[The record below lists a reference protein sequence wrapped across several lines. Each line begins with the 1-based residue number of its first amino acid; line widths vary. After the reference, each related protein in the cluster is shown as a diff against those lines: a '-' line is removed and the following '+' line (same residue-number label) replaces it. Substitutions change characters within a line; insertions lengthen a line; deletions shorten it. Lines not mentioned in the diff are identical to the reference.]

1 MKIKVMNKELPL
13 YNKEL
18 KVKSLNFDM
27 AVVEESGQVK
37 ALDMEDIELIPETK
51 YEEFIISHKDLL
63 KIKLNN
69 EVSPALY
76 SVLTD
81 YIEEKINN
89 KLKNLEVLEDSY
101 RLSKRGIW
109 EKRLVIVVNDA
120 VPLEV
125 FITAPKYS
133 ESFSITLKDISLK
146 AFIEGCSEGMT
157 LIKKEIEEKQKGLER
172 YKSTLKKVL
181 SNSISI
187 DEEFAGHRIEG
198 A

>member
-1 MKIKVMNKELPL
+1 MKIKVINKGLPL
-13 YNKEL
+13 YDREL

-27 AVVEESGQVK
+27 AVIEENGQAK
-37 ALDMEDIELIPETK
+37 ALGMDDIELIPETK
-51 YEEFIISHKDLL
+51 YEEFILSHKDLL

-69 EVSPALY
+69 EISPLLY
-76 SVLTD
+76 TVLTD
-81 YIEEKINN
+81 YIEERINS
-89 KLKNLEVLEDSY
+89 KLEGLEVLEDSY
-101 RLSKRGIW
+101 KLSKRGIW
-109 EKRLVIVVNDA
+109 EKRLVIVVNNA

-125 FITAPKYS
+125 SIAAAKYS

-157 LIKKEIEEKQKGLER
+157 SIKKEIEEKQKSLER
-172 YKSTLKKVL
+172 YKNTLKKVL

-187 DEEFAGHRIEG
+187 DEEYMGHMIEG

>member
-69 EVSPALY
+69 EISPALY
-76 SVLTD
+76 AVLAD
-81 YIEEKINN
+81 YIEERINN
-89 KLKNLEVLEDSY
+89 KLKKLEVLEDSY
-101 RLSKRGIW
+101 KLSKRGIW
-109 EKRLVIVVNDA
+109 EKRLVLVVNDA

-125 FITAPKYS
+125 LITAPKYS
-133 ESFSITLKDISLK
+133 ESFSIILKDISLK
-146 AFIEGCSEGMT
+146 AFIEGCSEGMMH
-157 LIKKEIEEKQKGLER
+157 IKKEIEEKQNSLER
-172 YKSTLKKVL
+172 YKNILKKVV
-181 SNSISI
+181 SNSISV
-187 DEEFAGHRIEG
+187 DKECMGHRIEG